1 MDFFTLF
8 FTINFLTALLTLRPL
23 IYTLSVLA
31 IIYISLLNISTVR
44 YEKNNSL
51 IHQLLI

>member
-8 FTINFLTALLTLRPL
+8 FTINFLMGQFILKPL
-23 IYTLSVLA
+23 IYTLSLLA
-31 IIYISLLNISTVR
+31 IIYISLLNISTIR

-51 IHQLLI
+51 IHQLFI